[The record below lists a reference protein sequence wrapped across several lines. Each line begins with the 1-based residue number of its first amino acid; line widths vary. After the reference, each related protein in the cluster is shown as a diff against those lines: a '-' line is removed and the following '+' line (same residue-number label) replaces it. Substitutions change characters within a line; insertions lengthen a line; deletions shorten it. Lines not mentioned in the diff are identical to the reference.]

1 MKSLDELIEYIKEQV
16 AHAFDAKEPITPDS
30 YRNLYLNPQV
40 NPDGSQVV
48 ASPQTEHFKGLYCA
62 YSDIL
67 ERVENLK
74 KNTGWVKI
82 DYRDKSTL
90 PKNYESVFIVTAD
103 LIIVGVGTWYDTK
116 AQIGWYFPDGEFFDS
131 HYVKYWL
138 PIPELPKN

>member
-1 MKSLDELIEYIKEQV
+1 MKSIDELIEYFDKQKNFWQKRYDELRNISESDPQV
-16 AHAFDAKEPITPDS
+16 ADAAARRVTYTDA
-30 YRNLYLNPQV
+30 
-40 NPDGSQVV
+40 VV
-48 ASPQTEHFKGLYCA
+48 AA
-62 YSDIL
+62 ND
-67 ERVENLK
+67 LK
-74 KNTGWVKI
+74 KNTDWVKI

-138 PIPELPKN
+138 PIPELPKD